1 MNYSYQ
7 SREVLNDIPEK
18 KKTREAL
25 ATERNKLPKE
35 LLWYTAG
42 WVA

>member
-1 MNYSYQ
+1 MTCQ
-7 SREVLNDIPEK
+7 K